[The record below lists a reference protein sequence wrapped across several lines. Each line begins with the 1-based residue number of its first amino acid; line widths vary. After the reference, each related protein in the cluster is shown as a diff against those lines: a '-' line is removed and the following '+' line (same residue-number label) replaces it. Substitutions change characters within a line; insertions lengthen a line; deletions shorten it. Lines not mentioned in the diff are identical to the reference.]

1 MLVEIKKLSAFV
13 AILSVCLL
21 LAIHPALALNKPPA
35 TGGTLPQFELAAPQN
50 ATAKDYLGLS
60 DTEQFTVPQIKAKAV
75 IIEVFSM
82 Y

>member
-1 MLVEIKKLSAFV
+1 MMGEIKKLFTFV

-21 LAIHPALALNKPPA
+21 LASHPALALNEPPA
-35 TGGTLPQFELAAPQN
+35 AGATLPQFELAAPQN
-50 ATAKDYLGLS
+50 TTAKNYLGLS
-60 DTEQFTVPQIKAKAV
+60 GTGQFTVPQIKAKAV

>member
-1 MLVEIKKLSAFV
+1 MLGEIKKLSTFG

-21 LAIHPALALNKPPA
+21 LAIHPALALDEPPA
-35 TGGTLPQFELAAPQN
+35 TGGTLPQFELAAPDS
-50 ATAKDYLGLS
+50 ATAKNYLGLPG
-60 DTEQFTVPQIKAKAV
+60 TGQFSVPQIKAKAI

>member
-13 AILSVCLL
+13 AILSVYLL
-21 LAIHPALALNKPPA
+21 LAIYPALALSKPPA

-50 ATAKDYLGLS
+50 ATVKNYLGLS
-60 DTEQFTVPQIKAKAV
+60 GTEQFTVPEIKAKAV